1 MKRFFLSVIA
11 VIIFGVVNAQ
21 DVKYGIKGGLNVS
34 NFSGDTDGVDLKSRL
49 GLNIG
54 AFVEVKLSDKFSIQP
69 EVLYS
74 QQGAKLVITGNFNDG
89 YNITSYKAA
98 DKENLA
104 YINVPVMFK
113 YYAIEKFSIEF
124 GPQIGFLVS
133 EKAKIKAEGITIE
146 ESDTEYYKKGD
157 FGLNFGAG
165 YDFTESIFVGARYNL
180 GLTNIGTTAPGNDG
194 KNHNGVFSLSLGYK
208 FK

>member
-1 MKRFFLSVIA
+1 MKK
-11 VIIFGVVNAQ
+11 IIFSSIAIMLFGFVSAQ

-34 NFSGDTDGVDLKSRL
+34 NFSGDTDGVDLKFRL

-54 AFVEVKLSDKFSIQP
+54 VFVEVKLSDKFSIQP

-74 QQGAKLVITGNFNDG
+74 QQGAKLIIAGNFNDG
-89 YNITSYKAA
+89 YNITSFKVT

-113 YYAIEKFSIEF
+113 YYAIEKFSIEV

-133 EKAKIKAEGITIE
+133 EKAKIKAEGRTIE
-146 ESDTEYYKKGD
+146 ESDREYYKKVD
-157 FGLNFGAG
+157 FGLNFGAE
-165 YDFTESIFVGARYNL
+165 YDFTENIFVGARYNL
-180 GLTNIGTTAPGNDG
+180 GLTNIGTTAPGDDG
-194 KNHNGVFSLSLGYK
+194 KNHNRVFSLSVGYR